1 MAIEASLDLGNIA
14 NCQVNNVKV
23 MNQCLHLVDT
33 YRLQCD
39 ERWSAYGDLDQFA
52 LFRTSKR
59 VTVRLEAMT
68 TVVFWRTY
76 L

>member
-1 MAIEASLDLGNIA
+1 MITNSIRKCQKIVSRRCYITILYKRVVQMAIEASLDLGNIA

-39 ERWSAYGDLDQFA
+39 ER
-52 LFRTSKR
+52 
-59 VTVRLEAMT
+59 
-68 TVVFWRTY
+68 
-76 L
+76 